1 MGLSL
6 GWRVQVHFRERLST
20 QSAPP
25 VEARLAP
32 KLVPKL
38 TKSRIFSA
46 PGILSSSPL
55 HTPRAT
61 PWHEGQMRPGSLC

>member
-6 GWRVQVHFRERLST
+6 GWRVQVHVSEDMLST

-32 KLVPKL
+32 KQVLKL
-38 TKSRIFSA
+38 TKST
-46 PGILSSSPL
+46 PESSLPL
-55 HTPRAT
+55 RFTTPRTTAR
-61 PWHEGQMRPGSLC
+61 HKGQMCHSSLC